1 MEHDGRKDTETNH
14 NSANYRKSRWGG
26 RLSLRRR
33 LTARLVILSRANA
46 VDGTVIAAI
55 VTTDDVTTTIIT
67 TII

>member
-1 MEHDGRKDTETNH
+1 MMEHDGRKDTETNH

-26 RLSLRRR
+26 RLSL
-33 LTARLVILSRANA
+33 TARLVILSRANA

-55 VTTDDVTTTIIT
+55 VTTDDVTATIIT